1 MTVTVESGATVDD
14 AGVVTG
20 AEVVQS
26 SHGAPGVVVV
36 VWLIGL
42 TGEVEVATVVVVV
55 VVVQSSQ
62 GAVAKL
68 ELVVLSLIGP
78 TAEDEVVEKE
88 EVQAQVDGVEVE
100 PPIGPT

>member
-55 VVVQSSQ
+55 VQSSQ